1 MELVVPEETICRVE
15 HVLHVDRVIPLGSEM
30 DDDDLVAWHKKA
42 VVGGDWV
49 RRVKDTVSGHR
60 SVDAVRA
67 EKPVQL
73 PFRVV
78 GGIAV

>member
-1 MELVVPEETICRVE
+1 
-15 HVLHVDRVIPLGSEM
+15 M